1 VTDFT
6 WHCLQHTFA
15 SRLVMARVG
24 LRTLQE
30 LMAHK
35 NLAVTCRDAQLASQH
50 QLDAVSRLD
59 GWGREPSEP
68 TGTKTGTSEFRGPET
83 TPVENVQPVLQ

>member
-15 SRLVMARVG
+15 SRLVMAGVG

-30 LMAHK
+30 LMGHK
-35 NLAVTCRDAQLASQH
+35 NIAVTCRYAHLAPQH

-59 GWGREPSEP
+59 GRGRKPSEP
-68 TGTKTGTSEFRGPET
+68 TGTKTDTSEFRGPET